1 MRNDGVRIKGKKDG
15 LIAEVDSDKFGNFE
29 DILETLT
36 LKLSKGKKFY
46 KGTSLCILTKL
57 SNFNERE
64 ILKL

>member
-15 LIAEVDSDKFGNFE
+15 LIAEVDSDKFGSFE

-46 KGTSLCILTKL
+46 KGTSLKIV
-57 SNFNERE
+57 NFKRQ
-64 ILKL
+64 K